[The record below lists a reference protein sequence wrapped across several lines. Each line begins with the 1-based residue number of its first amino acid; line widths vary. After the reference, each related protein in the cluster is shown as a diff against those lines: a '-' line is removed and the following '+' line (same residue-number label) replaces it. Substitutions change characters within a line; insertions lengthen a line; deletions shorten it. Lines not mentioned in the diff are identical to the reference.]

1 MAEKPAPVLYLLPL
15 STIGMPRNCLSVL
28 LIQEVSDRS
37 PATLGKGQALYKK
50 FPAKAGRVRG
60 IVCARDVLVQSGP
73 ANELYRAPPQV
84 KILGQYGLYV
94 LGLSGLI
101 HCFAELNDAAKLVA
115 VAILRVGQDKLRV
128 VLSGHGFRLR
138 PAA

>member
-1 MAEKPAPVLYLLPL
+1 MHQRLRITAVFHAILDGRETGASLVFAASLNK
-15 STIGMPRNCLSVL
+15 
-28 LIQEVSDRS
+28 
-37 PATLGKGQALYKK
+37 ALYKK

-73 ANELYRAPPQV
+73 ANELYRAAPQV

-115 VAILRVGQDKLRV
+115 AAILRVGQDKLRV

-138 PAA
+138 PAS